1 MSLEAEKFDL
11 SEKLKRQKYDVSLSS
26 PSIRTKIWI
35 LVRYMESFPLST
47 LSWISQVCV
56 LLKLFCVSLQI
67 NQLLAR
73 VQDHQ
78 KYVAAQLYSV
88 WSFSI
93 WSHKSTVHNDF
104 IHWKLILSSELIY
117 SCTDF
122 YLTLPCSVT
131 LSVLKGA
138 NNAIYHYYS
147 TGRLDVRMISVVL
160 NFFLKKQ
167 HFLHNNIQLP

>member
-26 PSIRTKIWI
+26 PPIKTKIRKSQI

-47 LSWISQVCV
+47 LCWLSQLRV

-78 KYVAAQLYSV
+78 KYVAAQSYSV

-93 WSHKSTVHNDF
+93 CLHKYAIHNDF
-104 IHWKLILSSELIY
+104 IHWKLVLLSELID

-138 NNAIYHYYS
+138 NQCSLSSLFNRETRCS
-147 TGRLDVRMISVVL
+147 DDLCSFT
-160 NFFLKKQ
+160 FFLKKATL
-167 HFLHNNIQLP
+167 FA